1 MTGEKA
7 GLKPKTLKEGYIPPG
22 ERLFAPGHRGCAG
35 CAELLAA
42 RLVIEAAGPNTIIAN
57 NTGCLEVTTTPYPES
72 AWGVPW
78 IHSLFEN
85 AAAVA
90 SGIEAGLKALGRK
103 EGVNIIAQGGDGSTV
118 DIGLG
123 LISGMLERGHDVLY
137 VCYDNEAYMNTGVQ
151 RSGATPYCAS
161 TTTSPSG
168 EISFGNM
175 RPKKPMVEIAAAHGI
190 PYAATASAAYP
201 RDLQRKVKKA
211 LSIKGP
217 KYLHIHVPCPTG
229 WYADSVD
236 TIKIGKLAV
245 ETGLFPLY
253 EIEYNPDTGEQKITA
268 KRSKKRPPV
277 EEYLKT
283 QNRFRHLFK
292 KEGGDAVIRA
302 IQAIADRNAERL
314 GLDAK

>member
-1 MTGEKA
+1 MATNA
-7 GLKPKTLKEGYIPPG
+7 PATKPKTLKEGYIPPG
-22 ERLFAPGHRGCAG
+22 ERLFSPGHRGCAG
-35 CAELLAA
+35 CGELLAA
-42 RLVIEAAGPNTIIAN
+42 RLVIEAAGPNTIVAN
-57 NTGCLEVTTTPYPES
+57 STGCLEVTTTPYPES
-72 AWGVPW
+72 SWGVPW
-78 IHSLFEN
+78 VHSLFEN
-85 AAAVA
+85 SAAVA
-90 SGIEAGLKALGRK
+90 SGVEAALKSMGRK

-123 LISGMLERGHDVLY
+123 LISGMLERGNDILY

-151 RSGATPYCAS
+151 RSGATPFCAS

-168 EISFGNM
+168 EQSFGNM

-190 PYAATASAAYP
+190 PYAASASVAYP
-201 RDLQRKVKKA
+201 RDLQKKVKKA

-229 WYADSVD
+229 WYAESIN

-245 ETGLFPLY
+245 DTGLFPLY
-253 EIEYNPDTGEQKITA
+253 EIENGVVTGVKKA
-268 KRSKKRPPV
+268 KVRPKV

-283 QNRFRHLFK
+283 QNRFKHLFAK
-292 KEGGDAVIRA
+292 PGGDEVIKQ

-314 GLDAK
+314 GLDEK